1 MTLAVDIGNTS
12 ICLGVFDNGERLV
25 FRAKL
30 ASDHR
35 KSADEYAVLISG
47 VFRMHGAD
55 LSTIERAVMLSV
67 VPALTH
73 TVCEALGVF
82 GIKPLIVGS
91 GVKTGLCLRVDTPN
105 LLGTD
110 IVADTVA
117 AMRIAE
123 PPMIVIDLGTA
134 TTITV
139 INEKGELC
147 GCVISPGVKLGQ
159 DALAEKCAL
168 LPEVSLSAPPRVVGR
183 NTADS
188 VNSGIVLGTALML
201 DGFIS
206 RISREMGFEKPSV
219 IATGGLAH
227 LIVPLSENDIIV
239 EPDLTLRGLAHISEL
254 NQRKK

>member
-1 MTLAVDIGNTS
+1 
-12 ICLGVFDNGERLV
+12 
-25 FRAKL
+25 
-30 ASDHR
+30 
-35 KSADEYAVLISG
+35 
-47 VFRMHGAD
+47 
-55 LSTIERAVMLSV
+55 
-67 VPALTH
+67 
-73 TVCEALGVF
+73 
-82 GIKPLIVGS
+82 
-91 GVKTGLCLRVDTPN
+91 
-105 LLGTD
+105 
-110 IVADTVA
+110 
-117 AMRIAE
+117 
-123 PPMIVIDLGTA
+123 MIVIDLGTA

-219 IATGGLAH
+219 IATGGLSR
-227 LIVPLSENDIIV
+227 LIVPLSENNIIV

>member
-12 ICLGVFDNGERLV
+12 ICLGVFECGERLV

-73 TVCEALGVF
+73 TVCEALGAF

-117 AMRIAE
+117 AMRIAG
-123 PPMIVIDLGTA
+123 PPMHSHRPRNGDDCHRYKRKRRALRLRHIAGREA
-134 TTITV
+134 RSGRPR
-139 INEKGELC
+139 GE
-147 GCVISPGVKLGQ
+147 VR
-159 DALAEKCAL
+159 
-168 LPEVSLSAPPRVVGR
+168 SAP
-183 NTADS
+183 
-188 VNSGIVLGTALML
+188 
-201 DGFIS
+201 
-206 RISREMGFEKPSV
+206 
-219 IATGGLAH
+219 GGLAVRPAARCRAEYRGFGE
-227 LIVPLSENDIIV
+227 LGDSPRDRADARWVYLEDIAR
-239 EPDLTLRGLAHISEL
+239 DGL
-254 NQRKK
+254 

>member
-12 ICLGVFDNGERLV
+12 ICLGVFECGERLV

-67 VPALTH
+67 VPTLTH

-134 TTITV
+134 TTLTV

-159 DALAEKCAL
+159 DALAENCAL

-219 IATGGLAH
+219 IATGGLAR

>member
-12 ICLGVFDNGERLV
+12 ICLGVFECGERLV

-73 TVCEALGVF
+73 TVCEALGAF

-91 GVKTGLCLRVDTPN
+91 GVKTGLCLRVDTPEPA
-105 LLGTD
+105 GTD

-117 AMRIAE
+117 AMRTG
-123 PPMIVIDLGTA
+123 PPVIVIDLGTA

-139 INEKGELC
+139 INEKA
-147 GCVISPGVKLGQ
+147 SS
-159 DALAEKCAL
+159 AA
-168 LPEVSLSAPPRVVGR
+168 VSYRRA
-183 NTADS
+183 
-188 VNSGIVLGTALML
+188 
-201 DGFIS
+201 
-206 RISREMGFEKPSV
+206 
-219 IATGGLAH
+219 
-227 LIVPLSENDIIV
+227 
-239 EPDLTLRGLAHISEL
+239 
-254 NQRKK
+254 